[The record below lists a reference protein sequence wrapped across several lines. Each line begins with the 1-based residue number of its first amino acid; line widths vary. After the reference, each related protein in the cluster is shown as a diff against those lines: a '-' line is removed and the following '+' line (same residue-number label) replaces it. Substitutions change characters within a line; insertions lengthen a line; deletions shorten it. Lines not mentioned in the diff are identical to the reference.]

1 MEITKNNIINISIWV
16 FILLFMTFKSMDHT
30 LAIYQDSFD
39 HSFRSLQKKF
49 KSRNEYL
56 NVVLFKPGFKN
67 LEQTALGRL
76 IVKQKNQSN
85 LAKNLLVNLE
95 ISDYLEAYDEK
106 LLFNGK
112 ESQRLDKFDA
122 SLDSYLLAYN
132 ARAIAFNKKLNEFPY
147 NLYGYIRSF
156 FGGWPYNHVHELSM
170 DMNKGLIVER

>member
-16 FILLFMTFKSMDHT
+16 FILLLHTFKSMDHT

-76 IVKQKNQSN
+76 IVKQKT
-85 LAKNLLVNLE
+85 KVT
-95 ISDYLEAYDEK
+95 
-106 LLFNGK
+106 
-112 ESQRLDKFDA
+112 
-122 SLDSYLLAYN
+122 
-132 ARAIAFNKKLNEFPY
+132 
-147 NLYGYIRSF
+147 
-156 FGGWPYNHVHELSM
+156 
-170 DMNKGLIVER
+170 